1 MLEKYYPYEYA
12 RNVFVIDYKKLY
24 EQGYR
29 GLIFDID
36 NTLVH
41 HGEPSTE
48 RVDKLFAYL
57 KRLGFKTLLLTNN
70 DDERVQLFIKNIDTE
85 YICDADK
92 PSPKAYLAA
101 IERLGLPKE
110 KCVSLGDQ
118 MFIDVIG
125 ANGVGLPNI
134 LVHYVEV
141 PGEKWLGFKR
151 YLEMAILFIYR
162 RRKKYTHR
170 LGNIIKRG
178 KRK

>member
-12 RNVFVIDYKKLY
+12 RSVFAIDYKRLY

-29 GLIFDID
+29 GLIFDLD

-57 KRLGFKTLLLTNN
+57 NRLGFKTILLTNN
-70 DDERVQLFIKNIDTE
+70 DEERVGRFITNIDTD

-92 PSPKAYLAA
+92 PEPKAYLAA
-101 IERLGLPKE
+101 LERLGLPKE
-110 KCVSLGDQ
+110 KAVSLGDQ

-125 ANGVGLPNI
+125 ANRVGIPSI
-134 LVHYVEV
+134 LVHYIKA
-141 PGEKWLGFKR
+141 PGEVWLGFKR
-151 YLEMAILFIYR
+151 YIEMAVLVTYFLR
-162 RRKKYTHR
+162 RKYTHR

>member
-12 RNVFVIDYKKLY
+12 RNVFAIDYKKLY
-24 EQGYR
+24 AQGFR

-48 RVDKLFAYL
+48 RVDKLFLYL
-57 KRLGFKTLLLTNN
+57 KKIGFKTILLTNN
-70 DDERVQLFIKNIDTE
+70 DENRVQLFIKNIDTD

-92 PSPKAYLAA
+92 PSPEAYLKAL
-101 IERLGLPKE
+101 EKLGLPKE
-110 KCVSLGDQ
+110 QTVSLGDQ
-118 MFIDVIG
+118 MFIDIVG
-125 ANGVGLPNI
+125 ANCVGIPTI
-134 LVHYVEV
+134 LVHYVKA
-141 PGEKWLGFKR
+141 PGEIWLGFKR
-151 YLEMAILFIYR
+151 YIEKAVMLVYR
-162 RRKKYTHR
+162 LRPKYTHR